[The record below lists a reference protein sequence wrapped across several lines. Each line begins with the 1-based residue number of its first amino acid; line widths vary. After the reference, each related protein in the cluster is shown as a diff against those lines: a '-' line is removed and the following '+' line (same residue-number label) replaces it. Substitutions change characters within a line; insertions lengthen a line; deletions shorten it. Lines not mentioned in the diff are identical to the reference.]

1 VPALQVKG
9 AACHWRLE
17 AAGRG
22 PHSVARH
29 GVAMML
35 PDVQSGTRLRALT
48 QAPEWQQVLARAG
61 EGPRRRVAG
70 VLCRQSSGRYFLARL
85 PSTFQWQQWV

>member
-1 VPALQVKG
+1 MSALQVKG
-9 AACHWRLE
+9 TACHWRLE

-35 PDVQSGTRLRALT
+35 ADVHSGARLRVLT
-48 QAPEWQQVLARAG
+48 QAPQQLQVLARAG
-61 EGPRRRVAG
+61 EGPRRRVEG
-70 VLCRQSSGRYFLARL
+70 VLCRQSSGRCFLARL
-85 PSTFQWQQWV
+85 PLTFQWQQWV